1 MLCCSYITVILC
13 LWVLGLCSSKL
24 LKSTRSC
31 FDVIVSFMLLQ
42 SVHPAAHDKLPSLKR
57 SASSSLNASDPP
69 KKQQNLSASW
79 NAGISSVPQQ
89 KVNDLIMAFVIGDMQ
104 AFSVVE
110 SPEFIQLVTGLQPG
124 KTVMT
129 RKTLTGEHQVNISA
143 TL

>member
-1 MLCCSYITVILC
+1 MSLSL
-13 LWVLGLCSSKL
+13 
-24 LKSTRSC
+24 
-31 FDVIVSFMLLQ
+31 FMLLQ
-42 SVHPAAHDKLPSLKR
+42 SAHPAAHDKLPSLKR
-57 SASSSLNASDPP
+57 SASSSSDASDPP
-69 KKQQNLSASW
+69 KKQLSLSASW

-129 RKTLTGEHQVNISA
+129 RKTLTGEYQVNIS
-143 TL
+143 TIL